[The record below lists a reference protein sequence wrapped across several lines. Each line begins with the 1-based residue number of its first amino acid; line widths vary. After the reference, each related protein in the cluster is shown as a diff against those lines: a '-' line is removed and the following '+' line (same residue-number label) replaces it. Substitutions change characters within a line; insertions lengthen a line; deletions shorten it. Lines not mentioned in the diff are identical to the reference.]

1 MKHPLLAW
9 AAAMVIGGVSGVVVV
24 MSGTGL
30 GF

>member
-9 AAAMVIGGVSGVVVV
+9 AAAMVVGGLSGAVVV